1 MRLHAFQADDG
12 SVHVVAERVEASLG
26 AATELAAFDL
36 GVADVDLAVL
46 SPSLVLGIG
55 LDAWAVA
62 RGEDAM
68 MIRCALASQNGR
80 VLDPPRHAAGLAG
93 AA

>member
-1 MRLHAFQADDG
+1 MRLHAFQVDDG

-26 AATELAAFDL
+26 AATELGALDL
-36 GVADVDLAVL
+36 GVAEVDLSVL

-55 LDAWAVA
+55 LDAWAIA

-68 MIRCALASQNGR
+68 TIRGALASQNGR
-80 VLDPPRHAAGLAG
+80 APDAARHAAGLAG

>member
-1 MRLHAFQADDG
+1 MRLHAFQIDDG

-26 AATELAAFDL
+26 AATELGALDL

-46 SPSLVLGIG
+46 SPALVLGIG
-55 LDAWAVA
+55 LDAWAIA
-62 RGEDAM
+62 RGDDAT

-80 VLDPPRHAAGLAG
+80 VHEPPRHVGFAG
-93 AA
+93 AI